1 MLRNFLYTSA
11 LAVLTWLAASSIT
24 FAQVGGSMSSGSG
37 GGTGGGG
44 GIGGGGGGGG
54 GGFGGGGSGA
64 SSSGFFS
71 GSSGSLG
78 GGSSGSGFFGG
89 SSGTGSGFGSSGSSS
104 SFSGAG
110 GFGSGSG
117 GGLGT
122 TSTGVNRADPFYSY
136 FNNPMGFGVPKTG
149 TSTTNNSNGSISP
162 SKSSV
167 SFGAPLYG
175 TALTTSTGAGS
186 GRTLGASSATAT
198 TGKMGGYPPA
208 TGTATPLSKAPVYSI
223 VVGFPT
229 RPPAPAQLQS
239 NLAGVLARSTALGND
254 RRIAISGDGATV
266 VLRGTV
272 SNEHDRRLAEAMTRL
287 TPGVHDVRNELQ
299 IQAANPTP

>member
-1 MLRNFLYTSA
+1 MIRNFLYTSA
-11 LAVLTWLAASSIT
+11 LAVLTWLAASSNVS
-24 FAQVGGSMSSGSG
+24 AQGGSS
-37 GGTGGGG
+37 GTGN
-44 GIGGGGGGGG
+44 GIGGGGSGIGGGG
-54 GGFGGGGSGA
+54 SGIGGGGSGA

-71 GSSGSLG
+71 GSSGGLG

-89 SSGTGSGFGSSGSSS
+89 SSGSGSGFGSSSSLGGGS
-104 SFSGAG
+104 

-117 GGLGT
+117 TGLGS

-149 TSTTNNSNGSISP
+149 TTTTSNSNGSISP

-186 GRTLGASSATAT
+186 GRTLGAGSATAT

-208 TGTATPLSKAPVYSI
+208 TGSATPLSKAPVYSI

-239 NLAGVLARSTALGND
+239 NLAGVLARSTALGSD